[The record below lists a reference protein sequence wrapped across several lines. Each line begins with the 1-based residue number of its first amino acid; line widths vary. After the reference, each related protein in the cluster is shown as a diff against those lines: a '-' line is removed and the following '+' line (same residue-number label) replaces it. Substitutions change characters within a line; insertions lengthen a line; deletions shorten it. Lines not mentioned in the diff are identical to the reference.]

1 MKLTST
7 SRTVRLV
14 LVSTVVALASA
25 GVTAS
30 AGADT
35 ICTADVCVVNQSVST
50 PAGPVTVSA
59 DANNVVTV
67 HLTPTNPNTIVIG
80 VPVQIPP
87 GPPTLPGY
95 TRTSVTT
102 TVAGTVNIDTFLSP
116 PSPLFVPNFPAIVM
130 ISIHPPGPCRVFTVG
145 TTVTFTPINALS

>member
-1 MKLTST
+1 MKLTRT

-14 LVSTVVALASA
+14 LVSTVAALASA
-25 GVTAS
+25 GVTVW

-35 ICTADVCVVNQSVST
+35 ICTADVCFVNQSVST

-102 TVAGTVNIDTFLSP
+102 VAGTVNIDTFFFP
-116 PSPLFVPNFPAIVM
+116 PGPLFVPNFPAIVM